1 MAKIKITEN
10 ELKQIIRESVEGVLN
25 EVNYAMDWNKLSS
38 AEKQNIAKSYDNLGG
53 NAVFRNM
60 VTSYTYPD
68 GTTGTSQSKQ
78 MADGTLA
85 QGTPS
90 YDMKRAQKIYNRK
103 RDRKDR
109 KGNLNYSVDQY
120 NALAGQIADKDA
132 EIKEKDT
139 QIANL
144 NNALSQIGNALKEG
158 VTRINEAGEEIRRA
172 ASRATSTIQDA
183 GKNYDPNAVPNL
195 QNILT
200 AIGKLKQQVSGLTTQ
215 LAQAKRNA
223 AAKPVAP
230 TNTPVQQQGQQ
241 NRPAAAPMTPGQAPA
256 IAASTNTAAGLARTN
271 VPGNSRA

>member
-25 EVNYAMDWNKLSS
+25 EVNYAMDWDKLSS

-78 MADGTLA
+78 RADGTLA

-120 NALAGQIADKDA
+120 NALAGQIANKDA
-132 EIKEKDT
+132 EIKEKDI

-144 NNALSQIGNALKEG
+144 NNALSQIGNALREG
-158 VTRINEAGEEIRRA
+158 VSRINEAGETFGA
-172 ASRATSTIQDA
+172 TSRATSTLQDA
-183 GKNYDPNAVPNL
+183 GKNYDPNAVPGL

-200 AIGKLKQQVSGLTTQ
+200 AIGNLKQQVSGLTTQ

-241 NRPAAAPMTPGQAPA
+241 NRAAATPMTCGQAPA

>member
-10 ELKQIIRESVEGVLN
+10 ELKQIIRESVEGVLD
-25 EVNYAMDWNKLSS
+25 EVNYAMDWNKLSDADKKAA
-38 AEKQNIAKSYDNLGG
+38 AEKYNGG
-53 NAVFRNM
+53 WHKQ
-60 VTSYTYPD
+60 TITGYTYPD
-68 GTTGTSQSKQ
+68 GTTGVSQTKIS
-78 MADGTLA
+78 ADGKYVT
-85 QGTPS
+85 GKPM
-90 YDMKRAQKIYNRK
+90 YDMAQAQKIYNRK
-103 RDRKDR
+103 RDRKA
-109 KGNLNYSVDQY
+109 KNGNLNYSVDQY
-120 NALAGQIADKDA
+120 NALAGQIANKDA

-144 NNALSQIGNALKEG
+144 NNALSQIGNALREG
-158 VTRINEAGEEIRRA
+158 VSRINEAGETFGA

-183 GKNYDPNAVPNL
+183 GKNYDPNAVPGL

-200 AIGKLKQQVSGLTTQ
+200 AIGNLKQQVSGLTTQ

-241 NRPAAAPMTPGQAPA
+241 NRAAATPMTRGQAPA

-271 VPGNSRA
+271 VPGNPRA

>member
-38 AEKQNIAKSYDNLGG
+38 TEKQNIAKSYDNLGG

-60 VTSYTYPD
+60 ITGYTYPD
-68 GTTGTSQSKQ
+68 GTTGTSPSKQ

-120 NALAGQIADKDA
+120 NALTGQIANKDA

-144 NNALSQIGNALKEG
+144 NNALSQIGNALREG
-158 VTRINEAGEEIRRA
+158 VTRINEAGETFGA
-172 ASRATSTIQDA
+172 ASRATSTLQDA
-183 GKNYDPNAVPNL
+183 GKNYDPNAVPGL

-200 AIGKLKQQVSGLTTQ
+200 AIGKLKQQVSALQTQ
-215 LAQAKRNA
+215 LVQARRTIAQQNA

-241 NRPAAAPMTPGQAPA
+241 NRPATAPGTVQ
-256 IAASTNTAAGLARTN
+256 
-271 VPGNSRA
+271 V